1 MAEEAL
7 VSFLLWY
14 HAYGSL
20 GQQRLNLVSEDSDRL
35 PMRSGLDC
43 CHETQGTPA
52 NCSLYPWFTGRK
64 TQGET
69 AHAHH
74 CSL

>member
-1 MAEEAL
+1 MAEEAP

-14 HAYGSL
+14 HVYGSL
-20 GQQRLNLVSEDSDRL
+20 GQQRLNLVSEDSDRFPVCSEL
-35 PMRSGLDC
+35 HC
-43 CHETQGTPA
+43 YHETRGTPA
-52 NCSLYPWFTGRK
+52 ICSLHTWSTGCK
-64 TQGET
+64 THGET